1 MAMSEK
7 INASDAPLE
16 QQGYHSAVEID
27 EEVGS
32 WRDWVGPGLAILFV
46 VLAIVGLFL
55 TVGGH
60 I

>member
-1 MAMSEK
+1 MATSRKMD
-7 INASDAPLE
+7 ASDTAPE
-16 QQGYHSAVEID
+16 QHGYHSAIEID
-27 EEVGS
+27 EDIGS